1 MAKSNLYPM
10 TKYELAILE
19 RSSMHIILVWHP
31 VSKRIVFHFSPFKN
45 GITTIQW
52 HDSMALIAKFLSNGW
67 VEIERRSVNG
77 YDISREIEDIFEVQ
91 RVRAEEVPPED
102 NEG

>member
-1 MAKSNLYPM
+1 
-10 TKYELAILE
+10 
-19 RSSMHIILVWHP
+19 
-31 VSKRIVFHFSPFKN
+31 
-45 GITTIQW
+45 
-52 HDSMALIAKFLSNGW
+52 MALIAKFLSNGW

-91 RVRAEEVPPED
+91 RVCAEEVPPED